1 MRWPEIRQTYPEQW
15 LVVEALDAHTEENH
29 RVLDRIAVVEVCPD
43 GAAAMKS
50 YRRLHQQYPT
60 REFYF
65 VHTARE
71 NLDIKERWW
80 MGIRRNDA
88 ACVDRGFAI
97 QCKFNQQWE
106 LLRRWGEE
114 TALRLGVQSDEDV
127 ERLAG

>member
-1 MRWPEIRQTYPEQW
+1 M
-15 LVVEALDAHTEENH
+15 
-29 RVLDRIAVVEVCPD
+29 LDRIAAVEVCPD
-43 GAAAMKS
+43 GAAAMHS

-88 ACVDRGFAI
+88 AYVCTEMTGNEQATED
-97 QCKFNQQWE
+97 
-106 LLRRWGEE
+106 LRQSATSAHLTGREAHPLCLCGEK
-114 TALRLGVQSDEDV
+114 SIS
-127 ERLAG
+127 